1 MRSPEIRKRLKRGLK
16 MNFNGRSSRIT
27 EIWKSSSVGDLRNLS
42 KWFIR
47 KGLSHIILKM
57 LFRLPLKYE
66 KVLWGTL
73 YFANQI
79 LVKSN
84 LKVGHILFSSYY
96 IILYLCLAAYKWATY
111 ISWYHNILIKQYLAI
126 LKI

>member
-1 MRSPEIRKRLKRGLK
+1 MVEAPELRKSENLARLVTL
-16 MNFNGRSSRIT
+16 
-27 EIWKSSSVGDLRNLS
+27 EIFQ

-57 LFRLPLKYE
+57 LFRPPLKYE

-111 ISWYHNILIKQYLAI
+111 ISYLVS
-126 LKI
+126 